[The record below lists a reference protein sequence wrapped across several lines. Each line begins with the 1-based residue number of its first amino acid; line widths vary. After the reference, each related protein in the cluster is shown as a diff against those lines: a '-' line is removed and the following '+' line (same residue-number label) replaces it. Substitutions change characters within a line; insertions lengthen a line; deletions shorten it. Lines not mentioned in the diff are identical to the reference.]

1 MNRGGIYKRMGP
13 GQIMDFVIIQDFDRV
28 LARVEKLGGTIMMP
42 KNMIQSVGLVKV
54 IQDNEGNTVGL
65 LKPG

>member
-42 KNMIQSVGLVKV
+42 KNAIQSVGLVAV
-54 IQDNEGNTVGL
+54 IQETEGNTVGL